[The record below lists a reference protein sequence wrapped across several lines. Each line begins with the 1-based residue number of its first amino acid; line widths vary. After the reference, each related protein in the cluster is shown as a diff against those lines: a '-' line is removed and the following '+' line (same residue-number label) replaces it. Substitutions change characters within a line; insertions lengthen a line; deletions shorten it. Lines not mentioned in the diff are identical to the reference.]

1 MDRPDDLPEL
11 TERIRENM
19 ERPVL
24 SEEQVELYNSGYI
37 DDFEEVLELLEESEQ
52 IKPEYRKRLSF
63 S

>member
-1 MDRPDDLPEL
+1 MDRPDNLPEL